1 MSNQQDF
8 PRVPRVK
15 RQRLDVHGILLL
27 DKPVGLT
34 SNRALQ
40 EVKHLLLAR
49 KAGHTGSLDPL
60 ASGLLPLC
68 FGEATKVSRF
78 LLDADK
84 RYRAVFRLGV
94 STATGD
100 AEGEV
105 LETRP
110 VTVSRREIE
119 SAIQHFTGPIEQV
132 PPMYSAIKQGG
143 QPLYKLARAGIV
155 TERAPRPVNIYAF
168 NILDLAGDA
177 LTVDISCSK
186 GTYVR
191 SLAHDLGE
199 LLGCGAHVA
208 ELRRTAMGGFNI
220 EETITLE
227 AFAALPGPR
236 ERAARLIPA
245 DQALRALPQV
255 VLSSNA
261 AFYFCQGQAVS
272 ARPLPAAG
280 GWARVYQDG
289 GRFLGLGAEDDGQ
302 LAPRRLLHATEE
314 PEITQKAVE
323 ASPPHG

>member
-1 MSNQQDF
+1 MPDSQK
-8 PRVPRVK
+8 PVRVK
-15 RQRLDVHGILLL
+15 RLRLDVHGILLL
-27 DKPVGLT
+27 DKPVGMT

-40 EVKHLLLAR
+40 EAKHLLLAR

-78 LLDADK
+78 LLEADK
-84 RYRAVFRLGV
+84 RYHAVFQLGT

-100 AEGEV
+100 SEGEV

-110 VTVSRREIE
+110 VTVGRREIE
-119 SAIQHFTGPIEQV
+119 SALKHFTGPIEQV
-132 PPMYSAIKQGG
+132 PPMYSAIKQDG

-155 TERAPRPVNIYAF
+155 TERAPRPVIIHEFKVLN
-168 NILDLAGDA
+168 LTGTS

-199 LLGCGAHVA
+199 LLGSGAHVSA
-208 ELRRTAMGGFNI
+208 LRRTAMGGFTVD
-220 EETITLE
+220 ETITLD
-227 AFAALPGPR
+227 AFAALPGQR

-245 DQALRALPQV
+245 DQALRALPEV

-272 ARPLPAAG
+272 ARPLPVIG
-280 GWARVYQDG
+280 GWVRVYQDG
-289 GRFLGLGAEDDGQ
+289 GRFLGLGAEEDGQ

-314 PEITQKAVE
+314 PEITQKTVE
-323 ASPPHG
+323 ADPSRG

>member
-1 MSNQQDF
+1 MSNLQA
-8 PRVPRVK
+8 VPRTPRIK
-15 RQRLDVHGILLL
+15 RQLLDVHGILLL

-40 EVKHLLLAR
+40 EAKHLLLAR

-78 LLDADK
+78 LLEADK
-84 RYRAVFRLGV
+84 RYRAVFRLGA

-100 AEGEV
+100 SEGEV

-119 SAIQHFTGPIEQV
+119 SAILHFTGPIEQI
-132 PPMYSAIKQGG
+132 PPMYSAIKQDG

-155 TERAPRPVNIYAF
+155 TERAPRPV
-168 NILDLAGDA
+168 
-177 LTVDISCSK
+177 TVYEFTD
-186 GTYVR
+186 
-191 SLAHDLGE
+191 
-199 LLGCGAHVA
+199 
-208 ELRRTAMGGFNI
+208 
-220 EETITLE
+220 ETISLE
-227 AFAALPGPR
+227 AFAALPGQK

-261 AFYFCQGQAVS
+261 AFYFCQGQAVA
-272 ARPLPAAG
+272 ARPLPVAG

-289 GRFLGLGAEDDGQ
+289 GRFLGLGIEEDGQ

-314 PEITQKAVE
+314 PEMT
-323 ASPPHG
+323 